1 MQHVFKTQNYHGHR
15 SSYID
20 YGTVVLT
27 EETVHSHP
35 HHHLSIYLVTKMMLW
50 NWPIW
55 KQPIVDVE
63 IYVKLL
69 ALLLSSGFSSMILFY
84 RVLLEDKA
92 HKLHIP
98 ANSNPRTAQKCSPK
112 NSACE
117 RAHTKRWAIGGDGQ
131 AQNLLTWTKRLNNRS
146 SQKSKNPAQVAHK
159 VSTEEHQWYF

>member
-84 RVLLEDKA
+84 KVLLEDKA
-92 HKLHIP
+92 HKLSKFKSTYSP
-98 ANSNPRTAQKCSPK
+98 EMQPKELSLRACPYKEMGNRRRRASPK
-112 NSACE
+112 L
-117 RAHTKRWAIGGDGQ
+117 TDMDKK
-131 AQNLLTWTKRLNNRS
+131 AQ
-146 SQKSKNPAQVAHK
+146 Q
-159 VSTEEHQWYF
+159 